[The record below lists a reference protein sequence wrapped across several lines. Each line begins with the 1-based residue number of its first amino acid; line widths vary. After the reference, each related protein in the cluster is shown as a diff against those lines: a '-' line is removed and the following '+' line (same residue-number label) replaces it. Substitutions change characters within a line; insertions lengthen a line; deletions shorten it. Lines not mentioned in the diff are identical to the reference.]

1 MIRDASRE
9 ARQMTASAVLEHF
22 APLRGWLKEQNQ
34 GRLRGC

>member
-1 MIRDASRE
+1 MIRDASRQ
-9 ARQMTASAVLEHF
+9 ARQMEAPTILEYF